1 MNKEVSFQIVSIGSN
16 IDQVASMKNY
26 TNALAAFTARAEFIA
41 ALTEATFASLE
52 ATTGRTSFT
61 LAEVGTNAGLA
72 IQSGDSKARR
82 AAQEDVMD
90 YIREQSAQV
99 DAGLPGLFTSRKG
112 VHGGVK
118 RNIVPVAA
126 ESTDATD
133 ATVAA

>member
-1 MNKEVSFQIVSIGSN
+1 MNKTISFEITAVGSN
-16 IDQVASMKNY
+16 VDQEASIKSY
-26 TNALAAFTARAEFIA
+26 TNALAAYVARAEFIA
-41 ALTEATFASLE
+41 RLTEATFASLE

-82 AAQEDVMD
+82 AASEDVMD

-112 VHGGVK
+112 IHGGCRRHV
-118 RNIVPVAA
+118 
-126 ESTDATD
+126 
-133 ATVAA
+133 ATVAVAVESTVAA